1 MKSIFVLI
9 ILVIVGYWLYTFY
22 QQNPDDLPSLVHIQ
36 KGAVSTP
43 IPTLI
48 TPTPRPVA
56 PKLDSIPVV
65 KGETLTH
72 ARVKTIHAD
81 SLLFVCDQ
89 GLVKVAYDRLPPA
102 FAAYYQPLAPTPTPV
117 TTPDPNAPPT
127 PTPTPA
133 PTSIHVRQRTP
144 EEEAAALDSFA
155 RSKAALESDI
165 AHDQD
170 VIDRYYSQ
178 STYNN
183 SGVITEQEF
192 TNAKIDLD
200 ARNAQLQVLLG
211 TGP

>member
-1 MKSIFVLI
+1 MKSIVVLI
-9 ILVIVGYWLYTFY
+9 VLFIVGYWLYTFY
-22 QQNPDDLPSLVHIQ
+22 QQNPDDLPSLIHVQ
-36 KGAVSTP
+36 KGVVSTP
-43 IPTLI
+43 IPTSMV
-48 TPTPRPVA
+48 PTPPPVA

-72 ARVKTIHAD
+72 ARVKTIYGDA
-81 SLLFVCDQ
+81 LLFVCDQ
-89 GLVKVAYDRLPPA
+89 GLVKVSYDRLPPG

-117 TTPDPNAPPT
+117 VTPDPNATPT

-144 EEEAAALDSFA
+144 EEQASAEASFA
-155 RSKAALESDI
+155 AQKSYLEADI

-183 SGVITEQEF
+183 TGVISEQDF

-200 ARNAQLQVLLG
+200 AKNAKLQLLLAA
-211 TGP
+211 GP